1 MSSFGS
7 LGRVLAE
14 FAIRLHAC
22 GAMISCRPEMIFRTP
37 VAAAF
42 GLGSNTMRKR
52 PEKVPTRG
60 CAHLQEGLIMKSIA
74 MFILALFISIL
85 SGVAQAQ
92 SIEWKLKKGQAISV
106 ETINEMVTNM
116 TLPDGSNQELPM
128 KQQMDSEWKIKDSD
142 EKSFSVDQT
151 VKRVRVTMKSP
162 FMNVD
167 FDSDKG
173 DAKDPFSKQF
183 EVSMKPLLGA
193 PVLLKLGRRGD
204 LMDMQFPDSIKELSA
219 SPTNPINAESL
230 KSTYQQVVV
239 FPEGD
244 LTVGKTWEQK
254 VKANNNGMQTESVL
268 KLRFAGIIE
277 EQGRKIARI
286 DNDTLTELVQA
297 PPGIEMTI
305 EDATGDGEILF
316 DVELGCI
323 TKAIQRQKMKMII
336 SVGGQKISQ
345 DIEGTTTTIF
355 RLAN

>member
-1 MSSFGS
+1 
-7 LGRVLAE
+7 
-14 FAIRLHAC
+14 
-22 GAMISCRPEMIFRTP
+22 
-37 VAAAF
+37 
-42 GLGSNTMRKR
+42 
-52 PEKVPTRG
+52 
-60 CAHLQEGLIMKSIA
+60 MKSIA
-74 MFILALFISIL
+74 TFILALSIPFFPG
-85 SGVAQAQ
+85 SAEAQ

-106 ETINEMVTNM
+106 ETVNEMVTSM
-116 TLPDGSNQELPM
+116 TLPDGSKQELPM
-128 KQQMDSEWKIKDSD
+128 KQQMDAEWKIKDSD

-183 EVSMKPLLGA
+183 EASMKPLLGA
-193 PVLLKLGRRGD
+193 PVLLKVGRRGD
-204 LMDMQFPDSIKELSA
+204 VMDMQLPDSIKELEA
-219 SPTNPINAESL
+219 SQAKENTAELL
-230 KSTYQQVVV
+230 KTTYQQVFV

-254 VKANNNGMQTESVL
+254 IKANNNGMQIETVL
-268 KLRFAGIIE
+268 NLRYAGIME
-277 EQGRKIARI
+277 EQGSKIARI
-286 DNDTLTELVQA
+286 YNDAVTELVQA

-316 DVELGCI
+316 DVELGFV
-323 TKAIQRQKMKMII
+323 TKAIQRQKMKMIM